1 VRREVFERRRRRFM
15 KAIGDGAA
23 AVFAAAPERI
33 RSNDVEH
40 RYRQNS
46 DFHYLTG
53 FPEPGAVCL
62 LLPGHPKDEFV
73 LFVRPCDPE
82 RETWTGRRF
91 GVDGAMESFGAAMA
105 YPIERLDEMVEQY
118 LGERDRM
125 YCVLE
130 RDEAFNRRV
139 LGWLRQLQTKRPR
152 TGSGPTAL
160 LDGRQILHEM
170 RLHKEDEEIEAMRRA
185 VAITT
190 EAHVGAM
197 RGARAGRAE
206 YEIEAEMEHVF
217 RAGGASGPA
226 YPSIVASGPNATIL
240 HYTSNDR
247 VMKEA
252 DLLLVDAGAEYD
264 GYCADVTRTFP
275 VARRF
280 AGRGRALYDTVL
292 AAQAAAIE
300 CVRPGV
306 PFDDVH
312 QRAVTV
318 LIEGLIASGLL
329 QGSVAEIRD
338 KELYKPFYMH
348 RTSHWLGLDVHDAG
362 DYRRGGV
369 SRVLEAGM
377 VLTVEPG
384 LYVGEHIEDV
394 GAEWRGLG
402 VRIEDDVVVTAD
414 GHEVLSAAVPKEVA
428 DVEALRGEA

>member
-1 VRREVFERRRRRFM
+1 MQAMGE
-15 KAIGDGAA
+15 GAA

-40 RYRQNS
+40 RYRQGS

-53 FPEPGAVCL
+53 FPEPEAVCL

-73 LFVRPCDPE
+73 LFVRPRDPE

-105 YPIERLDEMVEQY
+105 YPIERLDEMVAQY
-118 LGERDRM
+118 LGERDRL

-130 RDEAFNRRV
+130 RDQAFNQRV
-139 LGWLRQLQTKRPR
+139 LGWLQQLQAKRPR

-160 LDGRQILHEM
+160 LDARQVLHEM
-170 RLHKEDEEIEAMRRA
+170 RLYKEPEEIEAMRRA
-185 VAITT
+185 IAISA

-197 RGARAGRAE
+197 RGARAGSPE
-206 YEIEAEMEHVF
+206 YEIEAAMEHVF
-217 RAGGASGPA
+217 RAAGASGPA

-247 VMKEA
+247 VLREV
-252 DLLLVDAGAEYD
+252 DLLLIDAGAEYD

-275 VARRF
+275 VAPRF
-280 AGRGRALYDTVL
+280 EGRGRALYDAVL
-292 AAQAAAIE
+292 AAQTAAIE

-306 PFDDVH
+306 RFDDVH

-318 LIEGLIASGLL
+318 LVEGLIGLGLL
-329 QGSVAEIRD
+329 KGSVGEIRD
-338 KELYKPFYMH
+338 QELYRPFYMH
-348 RTSHWLGLDVHDAG
+348 RTSHWLGLDVHDVG
-362 DYRRGGV
+362 DYRRGGT

-384 LYVGEHIEDV
+384 LYIGEHVEDI

-402 VRIEDDVVVTAD
+402 VRIEDDVLVTVD
-414 GHEVLSAAVPKEVA
+414 GHEVLSAAIPKAPA
-428 DVEALRGEA
+428 DLEALRGER